1 MTGSVELDADG
12 ANLVIRFKYRPDLV
26 EEVKALPERRFDG
39 ANKVWR
45 VPTRHVEEVYKRF
58 SRLMFDFAPEV
69 MSAMAGTL
77 GNAPK
82 SDTKSTPAARPTASK
97 PAQKRLSLGKDDPA
111 AAEAATDAIT
121 ISTLNLQVQ
130 ATLKDRFPQTF
141 WVTGEIVDFDKQG
154 SRQHRFFAL
163 IEKAEGESRPRA
175 RANAVLFERTLA
187 ALQARFARTQADFAL
202 RDGLEVRVLV
212 KVDFY
217 PASGQFQLIVEDV
230 DPSFTLG
237 KLALTREQI
246 LRELREAGLAE
257 RNRQLGFPV
266 PMLRIGVLSSPDSD
280 GWNDFLR
287 HLQESGAGFDVTLIP
302 VFVQGEQLRAS
313 VLGGLRWFAEHKD
326 EFDAVC
332 ILRGGGS
339 RTDLAGFD
347 DREVAFAVAKHP
359 LKILIGIGHERDQS
373 VLDLIAHSAKTP
385 TAVAD
390 FLIDCLQSV
399 RQSVQDRGALLADLV
414 RAHLLSARR
423 ELDHAGHR
431 LHRSVDASLQ
441 QARGGLQTLARDL
454 ARESLRLL
462 TTAHGDLARAAQD
475 ISSTAQ
481 VRCARERS
489 NLDHT
494 VARLTTASARRLEQ
508 AAARIDNQASK
519 QRLLDPRRV
528 LGRGFALVRSHEGR
542 VLPEAARVQA
552 GQNLVIQL
560 RDGTVHTIA
569 AQVHVESKP

>member
-1 MTGSVELDADG
+1 MTGTVELDTDG

-26 EEVKALPERRFDG
+26 EEVKALPDRRFDG

-45 VPTRHVEEVYKRF
+45 VPVRHVEEVYKRF
-58 SRLMFDFAPEV
+58 ARLMFDFAPEV

-77 GNAPK
+77 GAPPKADAK
-82 SDTKSTPAARPTASK
+82 SLPAARGAASK
-97 PAQKRLSLGKDDPA
+97 PAQKRLSLGGDDSSTV
-111 AAEAATDAIT
+111 ETKTDAIS
-121 ISTLNLQVQ
+121 ISTLNQQVQ
-130 ATLKDRFPQTF
+130 AALKDRFPQTF

-154 SRQHRFFAL
+154 NRANRFFAL

-175 RANAVLFERTLA
+175 RASAVLFERTLA
-187 ALQARFARTQADFAL
+187 SLQARFARTQSDFAL
-202 RDGLEVRVLV
+202 RDGLEVRMLV

-230 DPSFTLG
+230 DPTFTLG

-287 HLQESGAGFDVTLIP
+287 HLQQSGAGFDVTLIP
-302 VFVQGEQLRAS
+302 VFVQGQQLRAS
-313 VLGGLRWFAEHKD
+313 VLGGLRWFAEHA
-326 EFDAVC
+326 EQFDAVC

-373 VLDLIAHSAKTP
+373 VLDLIAHSCKTP

-390 FLIDCLQSV
+390 FLIECLQHARQSV
-399 RQSVQDRGALLADLV
+399 RDQGALLAELV

-431 LHRSVDASLQ
+431 LHRAVNATLQ
-441 QARGGLQTLARDL
+441 GARGSLQTLTRDL
-454 ARESLRLL
+454 ARESMRLL
-462 TTAHGDLARAAQD
+462 ATAHGDLARAAQD

-494 VARLTTASARRLEQ
+494 VARLHNASARRLEQ
-508 AAARIDNQASK
+508 AAARIDNQAAR

-528 LGRGFALVRSHEGR
+528 LGRGFALVRSQEGR

-552 GQNLVIQL
+552 GQSLVIQL
-560 RDGTVHTIA
+560 RDGTVHTVA
-569 AQVHVESKP
+569 SQVHVESKP